1 MTMSTET
8 RAAGGATAL
17 PEAKPRSKLKRDLV
31 ILVVLVAI
39 HEVCHRALSDGVVVS
54 SLLAPA
60 GAKAVLTLL
69 LGLFFVTLR
78 VVLFV
83 GAPAWAVSQV
93 ALALAARLDRRL
105 LESKD

>member
-1 MTMSTET
+1 MTMDAET

-17 PEAKPRSKLKRDLV
+17 PEAKPRSTLKRDLV

-39 HEVCHRALSDGVVVS
+39 HEVCHRALSGGVVVS

-78 VVLFV
+78 VMLFV
-83 GAPAWAVSQV
+83 GVPAWAVSQV
-93 ALALAARLDRRL
+93 VLVVSRLCLYRG
-105 LESKD
+105 